1 MLKIYKEN
9 DEIVIEESGE
19 MIKIPYSDAMYS
31 RLQGEIVYNGKEYQI
46 NGVELTKI
54 ILE

>member
-19 MIKIPYSDAMYS
+19 MIKIPYSDAMYN
-31 RLQGEIVYNGKEYQI
+31 RLQGEVVYNGTEYRI
-46 NGVELTKI
+46 NGVELTRI
-54 ILE
+54 IFE